1 MRSSEPFG
9 TLPMVAEDLG
19 TLDDSVYVLLRHTGL
34 SGMNVWQF
42 SAHELPHMEPEVL
55 AHRVLFSGTHD
66 NQTLRG
72 FLEEQGIEKTPQAVL
87 TELLAMPAAAVI
99 LPVQDVL
106 GLDDAARINV
116 PGVAEGNWTW
126 RMTKEQL
133 SELRRGGILADGK

>member
-1 MRSSEPFG
+1 MVEEFG

>member
-1 MRSSEPFG
+1 M
-9 TLPMVAEDLG
+9 
-19 TLDDSVYVLLRHTGL
+19 
-34 SGMNVWQF
+34 
-42 SAHELPHMEPEVL
+42 
-55 AHRVLFSGTHD
+55 
-66 NQTLRG
+66 
-72 FLEEQGIEKTPQAVL
+72 L